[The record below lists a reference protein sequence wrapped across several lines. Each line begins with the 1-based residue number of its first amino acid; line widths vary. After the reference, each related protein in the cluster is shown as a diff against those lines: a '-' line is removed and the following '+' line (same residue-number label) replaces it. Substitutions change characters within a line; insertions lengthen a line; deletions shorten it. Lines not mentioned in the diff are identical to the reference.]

1 MSLFVPARVR
11 ATAMSHGAEGER
23 WLEELPAR
31 VAALEREWSVTAG
44 APFEADGCVSWVAP
58 VRCVE
63 GGEAVLKISIPHREA
78 RYEAGALEVWDGR
91 GAVRLL
97 RASED
102 GFTLLLERCVPGTN
116 LWSLGEEEANAVG
129 ATVLQRLWREPQ
141 SGGAFETVAEIAAE
155 WCEEMP
161 REAPAAGHDTA
172 LVEHA

>member
-1 MSLFVPARVR
+1 
-11 ATAMSHGAEGER
+11 MSHGAEGER

-102 GFTLLLERCVPGTN
+102 GFTLLLERCVPGTQ
-116 LWSLGEEEANAVG
+116 LAARPEEEQDVVVAG
-129 ATVLQRLWREPQ
+129 LLRRLWQAPIADRGCR
-141 SGGAFETVAEIAAE
+141 SGALSGA
-155 WCEEMP
+155 
-161 REAPAAGHDTA
+161 R
-172 LVEHA
+172 LR